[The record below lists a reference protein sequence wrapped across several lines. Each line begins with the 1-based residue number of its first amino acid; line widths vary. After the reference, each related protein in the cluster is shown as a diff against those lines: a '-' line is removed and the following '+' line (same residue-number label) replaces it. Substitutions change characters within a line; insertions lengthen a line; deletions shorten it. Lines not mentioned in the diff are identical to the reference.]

1 MVTIITAFSPN
12 LFYTKIPWLFLSKQ
26 IQACDFVSFLVTENP
41 KFQMYRSLLRSKIHR
56 ARVTDA
62 NLEYEGS
69 VSIDQDLMD
78 AAELVEFEQV
88 DIYNVTNG
96 NRLTTYAI
104 PGKRGS
110 GEICINGAAAR
121 LVDPNDIIII
131 CCYGWYNEVEVAS
144 HQALVVSVDQN
155 NHIKVLQASK

>member
-1 MVTIITAFSPN
+1 
-12 LFYTKIPWLFLSKQ
+12 
-26 IQACDFVSFLVTENP
+26 
-41 KFQMYRSLLRSKIHR
+41 MYRSLLRSKIHR
-56 ARVTDA
+56 AKVTDA

-69 VSIDQDLMD
+69 ITIDEDLMD

-104 PGKRGS
+104 PGKRGG
-110 GEICINGAAAR
+110 GEVCINGAAAR
-121 LVDPNDIIII
+121 LVNPNDIVII

-144 HQALVVSVDQN
+144 HQAIVIAVDEDN
-155 NHIKVLQASK
+155 KIKQLQASK